1 MRKKHIFIQDT
12 GIFVDEFVVAVGCTE
27 KDIRQFA
34 KKEKLKK
41 ELFLDVVFEDDF
53 KEIVSSDS
61 AYTIYNKEFNNVVL
75 VNLSKNDDSWDFL
88 TSLLHEV
95 VHVVQ
100 RIEIRK
106 GLQKED
112 EARAYLTEYLFT
124 NIRRKIYAGKH
135 SIK

>member
-1 MRKKHIFIQDT
+1 MKKKHIFLQDT
-12 GIFVDEFVVAVGCTE
+12 GIFNDDFVVAVGCTE
-27 KDIRQFA
+27 NDIRKFA

-41 ELFLDVVFEDDF
+41 DFVECVFENDF
-53 KEIVSSDS
+53 IEEKDVTG
-61 AYTIYNKEFNNVVL
+61 ANTTYNIENNAVVL
-75 VNLSKNDDSWDFL
+75 VSLAKYDGSWKFL

-100 RIEIRK
+100 RVEIRK

-124 NIRRKIYAGKH
+124 NIRRTIHSGKH